1 MLLEH
6 SADSNAVDSNSMSI
20 LRHAAHG
27 GIPNII
33 SPLLLFGARL
43 STAALKDLCDEDD
56 FSAAIEQI
64 LDGKL
69 Q

>member
-1 MLLEH
+1 
-6 SADSNAVDSNSMSI
+6 MSI
-20 LRHAAHG
+20 LRHAAHD

-33 SPLLLFGARL
+33 SPLLSFGARL

-69 Q
+69 L

>member
-6 SADSNAVDSNSMSI
+6 SADSNAVDSKSMSI
-20 LRHAAHG
+20 LHAAHD

-33 SPLLLFGARL
+33 SPLLSFGARL